1 MTDAVLVA
9 GAVGAWLLFA
19 GPLLQAAFE
28 LRDETDHQRTVES
41 RPDRSG
47 SVSAWWWLLPPVAIW
62 RHRRLREQFRQRQL
76 AKMGDDELRQALS
89 FSNMATAWLLVAG
102 GALLIAL
109 KETWEA
115 GEAVDLPVPL
125 RWGVVVVLAVAA
137 VVHAAVRMVSA
148 GKLLLRGAPGGGRR
162 GALRATPQAA
172 EAPVRGDEG

>member
-28 LRDETDHQRTVES
+28 LRGETDHQRAVER
-41 RPDRSG
+41 RPDRGG

-62 RHRRLREQFRQRQL
+62 RHRRLRQQFRKRAL
-76 AKMGDDELRQALS
+76 AQMSEDELRQALS

-115 GEAVDLPVPL
+115 GEAFAVPGAV
-125 RWGVVVVLAVAA
+125 RWVLILVLAAA
-137 VVHAAVRMVSA
+137 AFLHAAVRMTSA
-148 GKLLLRGAPGGGRR
+148 GKLLLHGAPGGGRR
-162 GALRATPQAA
+162 GALRAEAGTAA
-172 EAPVRGDEG
+172 PPARDDRG